1 MDHMAKITKQVLDM
15 EIQRLKFKGLVLKY
29 NNGFYSL
36 YNNGVILLDGT
47 AKEIYL
53 FLRGISYGLG
63 VDKNDLLVN
72 AKTMNE
78 LPALHYLNSHIQDIL
93 KYEAS
98 KVYKYNT
105 YAEYKNYY
113 DLKITRIQNDIV
125 NFNATVFLRDKNGV
139 AIENR
144 PIIHLKNLSVRIPNN
159 VTVQKMDRLFLRAVN
174 VEVLKKCK
182 SDKSMSID
190 YLLWVTS
197 DDLWYLGIND
207 ENLKCDT
214 VTITPY

>member
-1 MDHMAKITKQVLDM
+1 MGNMAKITKQVLDM

-78 LPALHYLNSHIQDIL
+78 LPALHYLNSHIQDFL

-105 YAEYKNYY
+105 YAEHKNYY

-125 NFNATVFLRDKNGV
+125 YFNATVFLRDKNGV

-182 SDKSMSID
+182 SDKSMSLD